1 MQEHKDILLYFIS
14 TVPQTVGAMLAVLG
28 AYQLNLNISIKHK
41 LLGQSQSLYNKIKD
55 GENSRIVNKFKGT
68 GTQGDLNALKEYSD
82 TLQIN
87 QITNDYRWINR
98 IATKVHDLIVEK
110 GLEQDKGDLSILI
123 QITNKIKRNYEFLR
137 QQKKKFKKL
146 LIANGFIIAFFLIEF
161 VFIPFYIIN
170 KITYYSS
177 IIIKVALS
185 VFALRSIILF
195 ILSSIKRDNL

>member
-1 MQEHKDILLYFIS
+1 MQENKDILLYFIS

-55 GENSRIVNKFKGT
+55 GENSKIFNNFKGT
-68 GTQGDLNALKEYSD
+68 GNQGDLNALKEYSD

-137 QQKKKFKKL
+137 QQKKIFKKL

-161 VFIPFYIIN
+161 VFIPFYILN

-177 IIIKVALS
+177 IIINVALS